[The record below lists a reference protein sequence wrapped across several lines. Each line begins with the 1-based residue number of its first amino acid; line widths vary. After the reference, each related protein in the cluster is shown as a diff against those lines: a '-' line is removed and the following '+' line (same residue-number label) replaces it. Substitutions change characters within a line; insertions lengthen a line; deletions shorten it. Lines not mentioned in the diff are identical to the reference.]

1 MYLII
6 PLLELK
12 GIELCTKLDS
22 FDHASNNGVEH
33 TIIIYITIVCKI
45 RSQYLTSYLMTKLLK
60 VGVAS
65 KKK

>member
-12 GIELCTKLDS
+12 GIELCTKLDW

-33 TIIIYITIVCKI
+33 TIIICEIGG
-45 RSQYLTSYLMTKLLK
+45 QYLTSYLMTKLLK